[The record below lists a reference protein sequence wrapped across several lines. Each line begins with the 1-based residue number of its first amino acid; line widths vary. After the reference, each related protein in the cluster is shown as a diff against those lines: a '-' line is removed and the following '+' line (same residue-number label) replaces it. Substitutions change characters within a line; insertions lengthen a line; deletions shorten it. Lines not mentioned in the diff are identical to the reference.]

1 LAVRRGLLDGS
12 ARSDVLAGLLS
23 AAHAERRRWR
33 EPIGQNR
40 EGLVTRMTD
49 SAPHPDA
56 LVPVIVAPTEP
67 SSMTD
72 DCVIVAARTFPR
84 QEVQRDHP
92 GSMLSS
98 GSGSAIKRITAGVKA
113 RR

>member
-1 LAVRRGLLDGS
+1 VRRGLLDGS
-12 ARSDVLAGLLS
+12 AGSDVFAGLLS
-23 AAHAERRRWR
+23 AAHAERRPRR

-56 LVPVIVAPTEP
+56 LVPVIVALTEP

-72 DCVIVAARTFPR
+72 DRVIVAERTFPR
-84 QEVQRDHP
+84 QEVQGDHP
-92 GSMLSS
+92 GSILSFT
-98 GSGSAIKRITAGVKA
+98 SGSAIKRTTAGVKA